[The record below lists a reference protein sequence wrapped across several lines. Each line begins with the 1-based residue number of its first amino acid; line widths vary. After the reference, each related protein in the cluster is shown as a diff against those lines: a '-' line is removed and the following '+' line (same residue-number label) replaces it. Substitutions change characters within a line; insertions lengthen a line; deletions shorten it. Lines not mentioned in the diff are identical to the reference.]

1 MVAAA
6 VITLI
11 PLHVGKCGNEVTKL
25 PVWVLNRQKWAK
37 SQIIHSLFFLTYV
50 HLNLSITAV

>member
-37 SQIIHSLFFLTYV
+37 SQIIHSLFF
-50 HLNLSITAV
+50 